1 MTGSAGGVVE
11 SFGVKPFDLK
21 RDFIEPEDGVATID
35 WVVLLAALVGL
46 GYAIVDRTSTPLGDH
61 SRTIRGELQD
71 TGFETDWLD
80 NLQIGG
86 SGEGIPGVIST
97 SDSTADT
104 TGSDGADTDDDTA
117 DDDTAG
123 GSAGGGNTTDGLAS
137 DGTNSEGTTAEE
149 TGSDGTSGSGS
160 GDSGPIVP
168 ASNVQGCP
176 NSAAYIATPIVRTG
190 GELASGEVGGVGVT
204 VGGASENLVNCA
216 DIAGLGYFYANPT
229 YTLDLSEM
237 DGFWGLTVRVAS
249 SCNSVLL
256 VQDAN
261 GAYVYDD
268 NSGSEDTS
276 SDAGTGAGNDL
287 DALVRIFDMDALEGR
302 VNVWVGTANRE
313 TCSGTDVTVS
323 LR

>member
-1 MTGSAGGVVE
+1 MTGSEGGVLE
-11 SFGVKPFDLK
+11 SVGVKPFDLK

-80 NLQIGG
+80 NLPIGG

-97 SDSTADT
+97 SDSTSQP
-104 TGSDGADTDDDTA
+104 TGSDDAETDDDTGDEA
-117 DDDTAG
+117 SSGGTTGSGNTDDGPETG
-123 GSAGGGNTTDGLAS
+123 GSNPD
-137 DGTNSEGTTAEE
+137 GTTANED
-149 TGSDGTSGSGS
+149 GSDGTSGFGS
-160 GDSGPIVP
+160 GETGPIVP
-168 ASNVQGCP
+168 ATNIQGCP
-176 NSAAYIATPIVRTG
+176 NPAAYIATPIVRTG
-190 GELASGEVGGVGVT
+190 EELRSGQVGDVGVT

-216 DIAGLGYFYANPT
+216 DISGLGYFYANPT

-237 DGFWGLTVRVAS
+237 EGFWGLTVEVAS
-249 SCNSVLL
+249 SCNTVLL

-268 NSGSEDTS
+268 NSGSEDAS
-276 SDAGTGAGNDL
+276 GDGGAGNDL
-287 DALVRIFDMDALEGR
+287 DALVRIFDMDALDGR

-313 TCSGTDVTVS
+313 TCSGTDVTIS